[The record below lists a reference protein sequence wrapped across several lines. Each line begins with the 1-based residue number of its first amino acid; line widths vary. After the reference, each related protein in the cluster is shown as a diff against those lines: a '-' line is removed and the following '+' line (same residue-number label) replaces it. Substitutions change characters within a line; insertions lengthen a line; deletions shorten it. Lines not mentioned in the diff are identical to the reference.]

1 MKIKISLNLVL
12 FLLISLNTFAQ
23 NTFCASKTFKHTIPS
38 EHLNETRDYWV
49 SLPLKYSDSLS
60 YPVVYVFDAEWRFD
74 LIKDIAF
81 DMAANAKIEKSIIVG
96 IPHVDWK
103 FKRGIDLTFS
113 ESRIEYDGE
122 AVDSTWYNSSNSG
135 KGMTFYNYLT
145 KELIPDVNSN
155 YATNNHETLIG
166 HSYGGYFGAYILSLN
181 HPFEVIHMYDPA
193 IWFSDGEV
201 TKRFKLTEYNKKTKI
216 HITYQPKPEFHKHKI
231 EEFIKALEN
240 NKSINITKELY
251 KNETHNSLFLDS
263 FYKGIQLTNAK

>member
-1 MKIKISLNLVL
+1 M
-12 FLLISLNTFAQ
+12 
-23 NTFCASKTFKHTIPS
+23 
-38 EHLNETRDYWV
+38 
-49 SLPLKYSDSLS
+49 
-60 YPVVYVFDAEWRFD
+60 
-74 LIKDIAF
+74 AF
-81 DMAANAKIEKSIIVG
+81 DMGANAKIENSIIVG
-96 IPHVDWK
+96 IPHIDWE

-145 KELIPDVNSN
+145 KELIPDVNKK
-155 YATNNHETLIG
+155 YATNNHETLVG

-181 HPFEVIHMYDPA
+181 HPFEVIHMYDPS
-193 IWFSDGEV
+193 IWFGDGEV
-201 TKRFKLTEYNKKTKI
+201 TKRFKTTEYNKDTKI

-231 EEFIKALEN
+231 EDFIKVLEN
-240 NKSINITKELY
+240 NKHITITKTLY